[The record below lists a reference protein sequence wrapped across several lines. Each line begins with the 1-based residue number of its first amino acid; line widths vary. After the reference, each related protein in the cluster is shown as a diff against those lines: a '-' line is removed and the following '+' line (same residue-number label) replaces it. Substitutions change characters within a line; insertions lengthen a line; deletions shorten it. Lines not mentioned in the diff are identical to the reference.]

1 MTLKDTKLSDATI
14 LHYFSTKSWM
24 SSIHLICA
32 LCNSLARIAVSSQF
46 LEFCIHMKTVWVTS
60 RYSRAVSFSLRFL
73 EISFL
78 RVKILTEKYHCS
90 EVCVSFAEIM
100 LDSAIL
106 KYV

>member
-1 MTLKDTKLSDATI
+1 
-14 LHYFSTKSWM
+14 M
-24 SSIHLICA
+24 SSIHLIFA
-32 LCNSLARIAVSSQF
+32 LCNYLARIAVCSQF
-46 LEFCIHMKTVWVTS
+46 LEFCIRIMKTVWVTS